1 MLFFLSLLE
10 EVFSPLRVFQYITVR
25 TVAGAGTAFL
35 ICIVLGPYVIRLLQR
50 LNVGQYVRT
59 EEAPPLYALHES
71 KQGTPTMGGILIIAA
86 VVISCLLWAKPT
98 NFFVQVAVTTM
109 CWMGGVG
116 FLDDYAKLKQKNAK
130 GMSGRGKLL
139 LQSTWAA
146 IVLVLLLW
154 HPETSSNVRSLMVP
168 FLKAPLIRDMGV
180 ILAFVFVVT
189 VIVGATNAVNLT
201 DGLDGLAIGCTSSVA
216 LSYLVMAYAAG
227 HVRFAEYLYIPYVS
241 GAGELAVFCGCLAG
255 ASLGFLWYN
264 CHPAQVFMGDT
275 GSLAIGG
282 AIAIVAILIKQ
293 EILLVVVG
301 GVFVMEAVS
310 VILQVASFKLR
321 GKRIF
326 AMAPIH
332 HHFEMRQWS
341 ETQVTIRFWILS
353 IIFALLGLLT
363 LKIR

>member
-1 MLFFLSLLE
+1 MLFYLSLFE
-10 EVFSPLRVFQYITVR
+10 EQFSPLRVFQYITVR

-35 ICIVLGPYVIRLLQR
+35 ICIMLGPWMIRLLRQFKI
-50 LNVGQYVRT
+50 GQHVRT
-59 EEAPPLYALHES
+59 EDAPAHEH
-71 KQGTPTMGGILIIAA
+71 KQGTPTMGGLLIIAA
-86 VVISCLLWAKPT
+86 MVVSCLLWAKPT
-98 NFFVQVAVTTM
+98 SFFVQLSLATM
-109 CWMGGVG
+109 CYMGAVG
-116 FLDDYAKLKQKNAK
+116 FWDDYAKLRRKNSK
-130 GMSGRGKLL
+130 GMSGKGKLL
-139 LQSTWAA
+139 LQSLWAVVVVVA
-146 IVLVLLLW
+146 LF
-154 HPETSSNVRSLMVP
+154 SNPDTAEHVRSFMVP
-168 FLKAPLIRDMGV
+168 FLKTPLIRDMG
-180 ILAFVFVVT
+180 IMLAFLLVVI
-189 VIVGATNAVNLT
+189 VVVGATNAVNLT

-216 LSYLVMAYAAG
+216 LSYLVMAYATG
-227 HVRFAEYLYIPYVS
+227 HIHFAEYLYIPYIK

-282 AIAIVAILIKQ
+282 AIAMVAILIKQ
-293 EILLVVVG
+293 EVLLVVVG

-321 GKRIF
+321 GGKRIF
-326 AMAPIH
+326 KMAPIH
-332 HHFEMRQWS
+332 HHFEELKWS